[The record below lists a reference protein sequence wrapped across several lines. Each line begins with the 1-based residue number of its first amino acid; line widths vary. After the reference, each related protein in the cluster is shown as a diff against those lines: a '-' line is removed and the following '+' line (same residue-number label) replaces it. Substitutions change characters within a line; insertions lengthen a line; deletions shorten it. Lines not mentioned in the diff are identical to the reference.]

1 MMHEL
6 FHTLSDDNA
15 ATRSMLYRGVIFQL
29 PANSTT
35 VQLVEHVH
43 ALFREYLGD
52 GPPREAQFRMG
63 DETFFERIGALRKKL
78 YTEPQYHDVVRQLL
92 VEHGF
97 APAEHAFDP
106 MRLRVITH
114 GGHENRRAAPIYYG
128 HRDTWYAN
136 PQTQITWS
144 IPLHEIDEGYSYEF
158 YPEYFAEPV
167 ANDSQLFD
175 HDDWVRRDKSRK
187 IGWQKR
193 DTGLQAAYPQ
203 LMQEVA
209 PCVRVPVVA
218 KGGELILF
226 SGQHLHRTQRNVTG
240 RTRFSI
246 DFRTVHLDDERC
258 GRAPANVDNRST
270 GSALGDHIHPDAAVK
285 GAAE

>member
-1 MMHEL
+1 MYEFSHKL
-6 FHTLSDDNA
+6 PDDNA
-15 ATRSMLYRGVIFQL
+15 KARSMLYRGVIFQL
-29 PANSTT
+29 PASETT
-35 VQLVEHVH
+35 MQLVEHVNE
-43 ALFREYLGD
+43 LFREHLGD
-52 GPPREAQFRMG
+52 GPPREAQFRMS
-63 DETFFERIGALRKKL
+63 DDAFFERIGTLRKKL
-78 YTEPQYHDVVRQLL
+78 YTEPRYHDVVRQLMA
-92 VEHGF
+92 EHGF
-97 APAEHAFDP
+97 GPGEHAFDP

-114 GGHENRRAAPIYYG
+114 RGYENPRAAPIYHG

-144 IPLHEIDEGYSYEF
+144 VPLHEIDEGYTYEF

-175 HDDWVRRDKSRK
+175 HHDWVRRDKSRK

-193 DTGLQAAYPQ
+193 DTGLEAVYPQ
-203 LMQEVA
+203 LLHAVE
-209 PCVRVPVVA
+209 PCVRVPVIA

-246 DFRTVHLDDERC
+246 DFRTVHLDDERR
-258 GRAPANVDNRST
+258 GNSPANVDNRST